1 MFMNGRI
8 VMANK
13 FRNTFSGF
21 GQELLDGVRASFQ
34 SHLDEAAFEE
44 RVMGIENATSAMLE
58 LNIEENKIIEMLQ
71 KYWDLRLSEA
81 KMFIEH
87 HKGE

>member
-1 MFMNGRI
+1 
-8 VMANK
+8 MANK

-44 RVMGIENATSAMLE
+44 
-58 LNIEENKIIEMLQ
+58 Q
-71 KYWDLRLSEA
+71 
-81 KMFIEH
+81 
-87 HKGE
+87 